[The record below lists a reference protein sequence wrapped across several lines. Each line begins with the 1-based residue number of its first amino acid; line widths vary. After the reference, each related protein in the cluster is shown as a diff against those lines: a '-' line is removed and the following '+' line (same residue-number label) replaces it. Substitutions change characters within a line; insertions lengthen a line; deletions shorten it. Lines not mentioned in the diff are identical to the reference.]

1 METADN
7 IVHMIYNKISANP
20 PAVGGLLFVLRPLA
34 LLLMST
40 LAPASDSS
48 VVPPAWSTIRFRRA
62 KDSKGW
68 ALLGIPQQV
77 YPVVALRLF
86 EQQARLLSCYDDG
99 SFTSLLFEAP
109 QPLAAKLA
117 CVFPAPPGCAA
128 LRISATGDRVL
139 GGAAKAAGSFS
150 QPLDPASAELE
161 GA

>member
-1 METADN
+1 
-7 IVHMIYNKISANP
+7 
-20 PAVGGLLFVLRPLA
+20 
-34 LLLMST
+34 MST
-40 LAPASDSS
+40 LATASISS

-86 EQQARLLSCYDDG
+86 EQQARLLSRHDDG
-99 SFTSLLFEAP
+99 SFTSILFEAP

-128 LRISATGDRVL
+128 LRISAAGDRVL
-139 GGAAKAAGSFS
+139 SSKAAKAAGSVC

-161 GA
+161 DA